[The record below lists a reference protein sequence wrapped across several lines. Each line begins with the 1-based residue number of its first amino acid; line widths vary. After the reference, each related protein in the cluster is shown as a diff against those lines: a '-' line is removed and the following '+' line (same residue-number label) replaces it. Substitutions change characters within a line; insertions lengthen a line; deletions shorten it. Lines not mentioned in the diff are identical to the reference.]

1 MSLKEEIQAA
11 QDRLA
16 AAIAARDADSAVQLY
31 TDSARLF
38 PLGAP
43 DCLDRNAIA
52 GFFAGAF
59 DNGIVGARF
68 STGEVE
74 GNDEQAV
81 ETGRYELFAEPPGA
95 GRVRVAE
102 GRYLVVWK
110 KVDGQWR
117 IHRDMFNT

>member
-1 MSLKEEIQAA
+1 MALKDEIQAA
-11 QDRLA
+11 QNQLA
-16 AAIAARDADSAVQLY
+16 AAMAARDAQSAAQLY
-31 TDSARLF
+31 TDDPRLF
-38 PLGAP
+38 PQGAP
-43 DCLDRNAIA
+43 DCLDRSAIA

-59 DNGIVGARF
+59 DSGIVSARF
-68 STGEVE
+68 TTAEVD
-74 GNDEQAV
+74 GDDSLAV

-95 GRVRVAE
+95 GTVRVAE